1 METYFVLLFTIVSIY
16 SDTNVEKA
24 YTMWKETSQIIF
36 ETETIRILYQK
47 VIQKKHDI
55 REKEKIVISEFC
67 ICDRIVIQH
76 GNDKNCLFFSNC
88 ENLQKSKCKGKI
100 LILTPGLCMHPK
112 YLLMDEWIIYLY
124 ISYIQPY
131 AKCNL

>member
-1 METYFVLLFTIVSIY
+1 MDTYFVLLFTIVSIY
-16 SDTNVEKA
+16 NDTNVEKA
-24 YTMWKETSQIIF
+24 LYNVERSIANYLWDRNYTYLISESDSEETWYSW
-36 ETETIRILYQK
+36 
-47 VIQKKHDI
+47 
-55 REKEKIVISEFC
+55 KEKIVISEFC

-76 GNDKNCLFFSNC
+76 GNDPNFLFITNC
-88 ENLQKSKCKGKI
+88 ENLQKSKCKSK
-100 LILTPGLCMHPK
+100 LSILTPGLCMHPK

>member
-1 METYFVLLFTIVSIY
+1 MDTYFVLLFTIVSIY
-16 SDTNVEKA
+16 NDTNVEKA
-24 YTMWKETSQIIF
+24 LYNVERSIANYLWDRNYTYLISECDSEETWYSW
-36 ETETIRILYQK
+36 
-47 VIQKKHDI
+47 
-55 REKEKIVISEFC
+55 KEKIVISEFC

-88 ENLQKSKCKGKI
+88 ENLQKCKCKSK
-100 LILTPGLCMHPK
+100 LSILTPGVCMHPK

-124 ISYIQPY
+124 IAYIQPY